1 VKTGHSNWR
10 VLIFAAVTLANLL
23 LLWFFHDRYWYPTD
37 DGFYA
42 HIAERL
48 LGGEAFA
55 RDVQDIHPGYIHL
68 VNVLSFR
75 GFGVDLV
82 SLRYP
87 LILVGLIQS
96 CFVFILLEKRGL
108 AVATSGSL
116 AATALGVPQFVDP
129 NPNWYCLCLGF
140 VLAGWLRWQP
150 EERPSRLIGAG
161 VLGGLLTLFRHLTG
175 VWVAMAIFAL
185 ALLEHSQRDRAKGR
199 DTLLARALLLTMLS
213 GLVWYLAYSPE
224 TEPGGLLLMAAWP
237 AGILLWL
244 LVHVQAGNRSVVS
257 IIGRVALGAAAAAT
271 PLALYLAFHG
281 ALTLWFQ
288 DIVLAALA
296 EMDLPFF
303 GQGWYAVLSVAGLY
317 QALTSFDVVLVVN
330 GLYWTV
336 LPILSAINGVIVLL
350 RIRRRENPRDLIL
363 PVLASFFALTA
374 LLFEG
379 PLYLYYTAGLSL
391 VSVLWLLT
399 DRSHVW
405 RSVGAIV
412 AGAIAVIAVVF
423 HAGQSRE
430 RTAVEILQGRRVSS
444 WGSEIATLERVRLR
458 LSARDRDEYGR
469 LVRIVQAQ
477 STADETI
484 FALPYEA
491 DVYFLTRR
499 RNPFRFYSSA
509 QGIRT
514 REELDL
520 VLNELRQRPPRLVI
534 FSPADKYNNAMSRAV
549 MDLVRSTYV
558 HIDTASGREF
568 YRAP

>member
-1 VKTGHSNWR
+1 MKTGHPNGR
-10 VLIFAAVTLANLL
+10 ILILAAVSLLNLL

-48 LGGEAFA
+48 LGGEVFA

-75 GFGVDLV
+75 GFGIDLV

-96 CFVFILLEKRGL
+96 CVVFTLLERRGR
-108 AVATSGSL
+108 AIAISGSL
-116 AATALGVPQFVDP
+116 AATALGIPQFVDP
-129 NPNWYCLCLGF
+129 NPNWYCLCLCF

-150 EERPSRLIGAG
+150 EDRPSRLIGAG
-161 VLGGLLTLFRHLTG
+161 VLAGLLTLFRHLTG
-175 VWVAMAIFAL
+175 VWVAMAVFSL
-185 ALLEHSQRDRAKGR
+185 ALLECSQRDRANGR
-199 DTLLARALLLTMLS
+199 NTLLARALLLTMLA

-224 TEPGGLLLMAAWP
+224 TEPGGLVLMAAWP
-237 AGILLWL
+237 TAILLWL

-257 IIGRVALGAAAAAT
+257 IIGRVALGAGAAAT

-281 ALTLWFQ
+281 ALTLWLQ
-288 DIVLAALA
+288 DIVLAAMA
-296 EMDLPFF
+296 EMDLPFY
-303 GQGWYAVLSVAGLY
+303 GQGWYAVMPLEGLY
-317 QALTSFDVVLVVN
+317 QALTSFDLVLLAN

-336 LPILSAINGVIVLL
+336 LPIMSAINGIIVFV
-350 RIRRRENPRDLIL
+350 RMRRRESPRDLSL
-363 PVLASFFALTA
+363 PILASFFALTA

-391 VSVLWLLT
+391 VSVLWLIT

-405 RSVGAIV
+405 RV
-412 AGAIAVIAVVF
+412 AGAVAASAIAVIAVVF

-430 RTAVEILQGRRVSS
+430 RTPVEILQGRRVSS
-444 WGSEIATLERVRLR
+444 WGSETATLDRAHLR
-458 LSARDRDEYGR
+458 LSARDQDEYAR
-469 LVRIVQAQ
+469 LVHIIQAQ
-477 STADETI
+477 STADEAI
-484 FALPYEA
+484 FALPYDAEL
-491 DVYFLTRR
+491 YFLTRR

-509 QGIRT
+509 QGINS

-520 VLNELRQRPPRLVI
+520 VLNELHRRPPRLVI
-534 FSPADKYNNAMSRAV
+534 FSPKDKYNNASSRAV
-549 MDLVRSTYV
+549 MDVVRSTYV
-558 HIDTASGREF
+558 HIDTVSGREF

>member
-1 VKTGHSNWR
+1 MNTGHAHR
-10 VLIFAAVTLANLL
+10 RMLIFAAVSLLNLL

-48 LGGEAFA
+48 LGGEVFA

-75 GFGVDLV
+75 GFGIDLV

-96 CFVFILLEKRGL
+96 CVVFILLERRGL
-108 AVATSGSL
+108 AIATSGSL
-116 AATALGVPQFVDP
+116 AATALGIPQFVDP
-129 NPNWYCLCLGF
+129 NPNWYCLCLCF

-150 EERPSRLIGAG
+150 EERWSRLIGAG
-161 VLGGLLTLFRHLTG
+161 FLGGLLTLFRHLTG
-175 VWVAMAIFAL
+175 VWVAMAIFSL
-185 ALLEHSQRDRAKGR
+185 ALLEHSQRDRASGR

-224 TEPGGLLLMAAWP
+224 TEPGGLVLMAAWP
-237 AGILLWL
+237 AAILLWL

-257 IIGRVALGAAAAAT
+257 IIGRVALGAGAAAG

-296 EMDLPFF
+296 EMDLPFY
-303 GQGWYAVLSVAGLY
+303 GQGWYALLPLAGLY
-317 QALTSFDVVLVVN
+317 QALTSFDLVLLAN
-330 GLYWTV
+330 GLYWTA
-336 LPILSAINGVIVLL
+336 LPTLSAVNGVIVLA
-350 RIRRRENPRDLIL
+350 RMRRRESPRELIL

-391 VSVLWLLT
+391 VSVLWLIT

-405 RSVGAIV
+405 RV
-412 AGAIAVIAVVF
+412 AGTIAASAIAVIAVVF

-430 RTAVEILQGRRVSS
+430 RTPVEIFDAVIDQVEVKRVKDLTPRDIEHDNPEFRRHD
-444 WGSEIATLERVRLR
+444 EMIHFLEQIY
-458 LSARDRDEYGR
+458 A
-469 LVRIVQAQ
+469 
-477 STADETI
+477 
-484 FALPYEA
+484 
-491 DVYFLTRR
+491 
-499 RNPFRFYSSA
+499 
-509 QGIRT
+509 
-514 REELDL
+514 
-520 VLNELRQRPPRLVI
+520 
-534 FSPADKYNNAMSRAV
+534 K
-549 MDLVRSTYV
+549 
-558 HIDTASGREF
+558 
-568 YRAP
+568 